1 MFVTVSRKADNF
13 IKKFAKYL
21 SLFLIDVK
29 YIPRGKT
36 PLDKMFKTAIFLGHS
51 YFLISHSL
59 TKDQVSLMVYKADY
73 KKKSYFPDKEIVFK
87 VLDMNAILSK
97 KAHNELNTEN
107 IFTDENKLFYFLSS
121 KKKGNYG
128 VFCDDEKGK
137 KYSFKLNNTDLG
149 FFLVHIDTKK
159 FKELKIV

>member
-59 TKDQVSLMVYKADY
+59 TKDQVSLMV
-73 KKKSYFPDKEIVFK
+73 
-87 VLDMNAILSK
+87 
-97 KAHNELNTEN
+97 
-107 IFTDENKLFYFLSS
+107 
-121 KKKGNYG
+121 
-128 VFCDDEKGK
+128 
-137 KYSFKLNNTDLG
+137 
-149 FFLVHIDTKK
+149 
-159 FKELKIV
+159 